1 MDAMSTI
8 ARQQV
13 LEEVERVPRE
23 FMPALLKM
31 VRAFRES
38 VALPTAENSFRQAWQ
53 EARRGEARPLS
64 ELWEGIDAE

>member
-8 ARQQV
+8 AHQQV

-31 VRAFRES
+31 VQAFRES

>member
-1 MDAMSTI
+1 MDATSTI

-13 LEEVERVPRE
+13 LDEVERVPRE

-31 VRAFRES
+31 VQAFRES

-53 EARRGEARPLS
+53 EARRGETRPLS